1 MPQVRFFQAL
11 LFLVLGVIL
20 IITTDPAPPAA
31 TADVNDKLAHALSF
45 LMLGLLAQQAFPR
58 LRTDWSLYT
67 WLLVYGLGIELI
79 QFFIPE
85 RSFSLLDLAA
95 DAAGLLMAYAF
106 MLSIRQVKRA
116 C

>member
-1 MPQVRFFQAL
+1 MSRVRFFQAL

-20 IITTDPAPPAA
+20 IMTTDPAPPAA
-31 TADVNDKLAHALSF
+31 TAGVNDKLAHVLSF

-58 LRTDWSLYT
+58 LKTGWPLYT
-67 WLLVYGLGIELI
+67 WLLTYGLAIELI

-106 MLSIRQVKRA
+106 MLSIRQVTRA
-116 C
+116 R